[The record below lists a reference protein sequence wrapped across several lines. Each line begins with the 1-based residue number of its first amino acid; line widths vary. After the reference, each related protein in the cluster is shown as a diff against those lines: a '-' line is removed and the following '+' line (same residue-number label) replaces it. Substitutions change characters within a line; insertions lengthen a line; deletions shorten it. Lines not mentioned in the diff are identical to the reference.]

1 MQNTLSGISNRRFE
15 SDMAGAGLAAA
26 VYAGYNMDCVI
37 SVCARTRHA
46 AQLYVEFVEKLNF
59 T

>member
-1 MQNTLSGISNRRFE
+1 
-15 SDMAGAGLAAA
+15 MAGAGLAAA